1 MKKAVLYARVSSDVQ
16 KKERTIESQ
25 ITELKSQIKE
35 GGAVLVKEYV
45 DDGYSGARLDRPALE
60 ELRRFV
66 KTPLFDSIY
75 FLNTDRIA
83 RDVTYQIIIISEIL
97 KQRKQLIINGR
108 DYVENPENKF
118 TLTVFGAVAELEKAK
133 IIERFTRGKQHKLR
147 QGCIPTQ
154 GSRMYGYDYIRKTQ
168 TSPGTLVLNEREAV
182 VVQKIFQMYAGGN
195 TGLSRISRH
204 LEERNAPRKTGA
216 KPWHTQMV
224 KNILKNQAYV
234 GIKYFNTQHEV
245 RQYAN
250 PLFGTGP
257 TKRKVIMRPR
267 EEWIGI
273 QVPAIVSKELFDK
286 VQARLQWNSRHYRN
300 PKRVQLLSSLIEC
313 GRCGRSCFGYQRRYK
328 YKRSMKPA
336 AVGFKRAY
344 MCSGKHEFPMHFAR
358 AGMARCPNPEI
369 ASQLLEERVFA
380 IIGETMTD
388 PFKLRARLEYASR
401 EERTVERQIEA
412 QLKAID
418 TRIQQRGAE
427 KKRILDLYAVG
438 DLDRDAY
445 ARRSLRCDHQ
455 ISQEKAQRDE
465 LVKRIPILNDPH
477 LIDVSV
483 RQYVESVRAR
493 LESATDFDTKRQ
505 FLVDHVIKVVYG
517 NDRVALY
524 GSVAVNLRPGE
535 TPGQRGDT
543 SKIGFCIEGTLSRK
557 PRVGNRIPRCAAQLR
572 IDNPATCVPLIQ

>member
-1 MKKAVLYARVSSDVQ
+1 MKKAVLYARVSSDLQ

-35 GGAVLVKEYV
+35 AGAVLVKEYV

-60 ELRRFV
+60 ELRRDV

-83 RDVTYQIIIISEIL
+83 RDVTYQIII
-97 KQRKQLIINGR
+97 NGR
-108 DYVENPENKF
+108 DYIENPENKF
-118 TLTVFGAVAELEKAK
+118 TLTVLGAVAELEKAK

-147 QGCIPTQ
+147 QGSVPTQ

-273 QVPAIVSKELFDK
+273 QVPPIVSKELFDK

-300 PKRVQLLSSLIEC
+300 PKRVQLLSNLI
-313 GRCGRSCFGYQRRYK
+313 
-328 YKRSMKPA
+328 
-336 AVGFKRAY
+336 
-344 MCSGKHEFPMHFAR
+344 
-358 AGMARCPNPEI
+358 
-369 ASQLLEERVFA
+369 
-380 IIGETMTD
+380 
-388 PFKLRARLEYASR
+388 
-401 EERTVERQIEA
+401 
-412 QLKAID
+412 
-418 TRIQQRGAE
+418 
-427 KKRILDLYAVG
+427 
-438 DLDRDAY
+438 
-445 ARRSLRCDHQ
+445 
-455 ISQEKAQRDE
+455 
-465 LVKRIPILNDPH
+465 
-477 LIDVSV
+477 
-483 RQYVESVRAR
+483 
-493 LESATDFDTKRQ
+493 
-505 FLVDHVIKVVYG
+505 
-517 NDRVALY
+517 
-524 GSVAVNLRPGE
+524 
-535 TPGQRGDT
+535 
-543 SKIGFCIEGTLSRK
+543 
-557 PRVGNRIPRCAAQLR
+557 
-572 IDNPATCVPLIQ
+572 